1 MQFSKALINYDLRW
15 NPSKID
21 QRVGRIRRLGATHD
35 TVNVINIINEGMID
49 ERMLESNRRKRELSE
64 SIIENNSEQNRVL
77 AELAQKAGGK

>member
-1 MQFSKALINYDLRW
+1 
-15 NPSKID
+15 
-21 QRVGRIRRLGATHD
+21 
-35 TVNVINIINEGMID
+35 MID